1 MPTLWQ
7 TGSFKIS
14 LTHDRMSLNFSI
26 DGEKTLT
33 SFIFDKFIYILRF
46 NFNSISTPIKIRI
59 DVIVTVVTFVTLI
72 YILAAAS
79 TWRIGEVHGF

>member
-1 MPTLWQ
+1 
-7 TGSFKIS
+7 
-14 LTHDRMSLNFSI
+14 MSLNFSI

>member
-14 LTHDRMSLNFSI
+14 LRHDRMSLNFSI
-26 DGEKTLT
+26 DGEKT